1 MTRSGATA
9 RAFADFA
16 GLTTGAS
23 SNVFHAS
30 HDGQRPSQRADS
42 NPHPVQK
49 YTDLALA
56 TSILLRAGVP

>member
-1 MTRSGATA
+1 
-9 RAFADFA
+9 
-16 GLTTGAS
+16 
-23 SNVFHAS
+23 VFHAS

-56 TSILLRAGVP
+56 TSTMLRRARASSLALYWSDSLELL